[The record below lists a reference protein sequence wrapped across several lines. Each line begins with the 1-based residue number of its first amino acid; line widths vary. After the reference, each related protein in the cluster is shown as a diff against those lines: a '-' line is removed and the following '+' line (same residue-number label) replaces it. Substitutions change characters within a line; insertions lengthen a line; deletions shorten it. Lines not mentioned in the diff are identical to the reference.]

1 MGKCVKTDQRI
12 LIVDDENDLR
22 MLVAERLGMEGY
34 SVAEA
39 GRVKDAVKML
49 AEFDYDLLLLDVRLP
64 DGTGLDVLKYM
75 KGAGKNMP
83 VIMLTGTTGL
93 DIAVESVRLGARDYV
108 TKPAKLSYLLHSIKD
123 LLTEANHEADC
134 K

>member
-1 MGKCVKTDQRI
+1 MKPDPKI
-12 LIVDDENDLR
+12 LLLDDEIELR

-34 SVAEA
+34 TVAEA
-39 GRVKDAVKML
+39 GLVNDALSMIKSSK
-49 AEFDYDLLLLDVRLP
+49 FDLLLLDVKLP
-64 DGTGLDVLKYM
+64 DGTGIDVLRYM
-75 KGAGKNMP
+75 KDSGIKTP

-108 TKPAKLSYLLHSIKD
+108 TKPAKISYLLHSIRELLAKD
-123 LLTEANHEADC
+123 SHDIPG

>member
-1 MGKCVKTDQRI
+1 MKTDQRI
-12 LIVDDENDLR
+12 LVVDDENDLR

-34 SVAEA
+34 CVAEA
-39 GRVKDAVKML
+39 GRVKDAVRML
-49 AEFDYDLLLLDVRLP
+49 AQSDYDLLLLDVRLP

-75 KGAGKNMP
+75 KETGKSMP

-108 TKPAKLSYLLHSIKD
+108 TKPAKLSYLLHSIKE
-123 LLTEANHEADC
+123 LLTGSNHEAAC

>member
-1 MGKCVKTDQRI
+1 
-12 LIVDDENDLR
+12 VDDENDLR

-34 SVAEA
+34 HVAEA
-39 GRVKDAVKML
+39 ARVKDAVKML
-49 AEFDYDLLLLDVRLP
+49 GQSDYDLLLLDVRLP

-75 KGAGKNMP
+75 KDAGKTMP

-108 TKPAKLSYLLHSIKD
+108 TKPAKLSYLLHSIRE
-123 LLTEANHEADC
+123 LLTGDAHETAR